1 MIYKNIKKLTLISL
15 LLTSIPSFAVDKVI
29 DGGAG
34 TNTVAI
40 AYGSLSGLQDF
51 TTRSL
56 DSDYKLTL
64 VDADSNTITLAN
76 ILDLTLA
83 SAATGISVAGIDYD
97 FTDFPAGQSEVQN
110 QRLYCTMHGH
120 YAGSSRGVAVDTTN
134 KVFVAYKPDTDSIQN
149 SDCTVA
155 VTSSQ
160 QGGVGSN
167 VQPFRADYTTT
178 AMTVYGYSHTDY
190 VQTSSKADTIYTYA
204 GNDQVLGKAGADTI
218 NLGDGDDIAF
228 VTLTDLNEDT
238 LIGGNGSDTLNFGR
252 VVASRWHTYA
262 NEAES
267 WRAWTHDFGVTA
279 NLADLLVDSG
289 KNISGFENLVGTET
303 NDTLTGDAN
312 ANILVGGLGA
322 DTLSGAAGDDTIYDD
337 LNATVSSENLYAGGN
352 TDIYGQYVSSTTD
365 STAGND
371 TLNGNDGNDTLIA
384 STGDDT
390 LDGGDGADTLTGG
403 AGIDTFV
410 IRSGDG
416 GDTITD
422 FTDTTDLIGMA
433 GLSYAELSFEQSG
446 NDTLIKKGTETL
458 SIIQNITLDK
468 INYYDIVST
477 STDALTR
484 TGTSND
490 DVLLGGSGN
499 DTFTTGAGTDVIL
512 GYGGND
518 GITING
524 SGNKTING
532 GAGTNTVAIAYGSLS
547 GLQDFTTRSLDS
559 DYKLTLVDA
568 DSNTITLANILD
580 LTLASAATGISVA
593 GIDYDFTDFPA
604 GQSEV
609 QNQRLYCTMH
619 GHYAGSSR
627 GVAVDTTNKVFV
639 AYKPDTDSI
648 QNSDCT
654 VAVTSSQQGGVGSN
668 VQPFRADYTTT
679 AMTVYGYS
687 HTDYVQTSSK
697 ADTIY
702 TYAGN
707 DQVLGKAGAD
717 TINLGDGDDIAFV
730 TLTDLN
736 EDTLIG
742 GNGSDTL
749 NFGRVVA
756 SRWHT
761 YANEAESWRAWTHD
775 FGVTANLA
783 DLLVDSGKNISGF
796 ENLVGTETNDTLTG
810 DANANILVGGLGAD
824 TLSGAAGDDTIYD
837 DLNATVSSENLY
849 AGGNTDIY
857 GQYVSSTT
865 DSTAGNDTLNG
876 NDGNDTLIASTGD
889 DTLDG
894 GDGADTLTG
903 GAGIDTFVIRSG
915 DGGSSISDADII
927 TDFDYGSDSDI
938 IGMDGL
944 ERSQLTVEQG
954 TGSYSSHVVVKKTDT
969 GEFLIIIQNTSLSSI
984 SDADFSAI

>member
-1 MIYKNIKKLTLISL
+1 MIIKNFKKLTLTFLIF
-15 LLTSIPSFAVDKVI
+15 TSIPSFAVDKTI

-51 TTRSL
+51 STRSL

-97 FTDFPAGQSEVQN
+97 FTDFPVGQSEVQN

-190 VQTSSKADTIYTYA
+190 VQTSSKEDTIYTYA

-312 ANILVGGLGA
+312 ANVLVGGLGA

-352 TDIYGQYVSSTTD
+352 TDIYGQY
-365 STAGND
+365 
-371 TLNGNDGNDTLIA
+371 I
-384 STGDDT
+384 
-390 LDGGDGADTLTGG
+390 
-403 AGIDTFV
+403 
-410 IRSGDG
+410 
-416 GDTITD
+416 
-422 FTDTTDLIGMA
+422 
-433 GLSYAELSFEQSG
+433 
-446 NDTLIKKGTETL
+446 
-458 SIIQNITLDK
+458 
-468 INYYDIVST
+468 
-477 STDALTR
+477 
-484 TGTSND
+484 
-490 DVLLGGSGN
+490 
-499 DTFTTGAGTDVIL
+499 
-512 GYGGND
+512 
-518 GITING
+518 
-524 SGNKTING
+524 
-532 GAGTNTVAIAYGSLS
+532 
-547 GLQDFTTRSLDS
+547 
-559 DYKLTLVDA
+559 
-568 DSNTITLANILD
+568 
-580 LTLASAATGISVA
+580 
-593 GIDYDFTDFPA
+593 
-604 GQSEV
+604 
-609 QNQRLYCTMH
+609 
-619 GHYAGSSR
+619 
-627 GVAVDTTNKVFV
+627 
-639 AYKPDTDSI
+639 
-648 QNSDCT
+648 
-654 VAVTSSQQGGVGSN
+654 
-668 VQPFRADYTTT
+668 
-679 AMTVYGYS
+679 
-687 HTDYVQTSSK
+687 
-697 ADTIY
+697 
-702 TYAGN
+702 
-707 DQVLGKAGAD
+707 
-717 TINLGDGDDIAFV
+717 
-730 TLTDLN
+730 
-736 EDTLIG
+736 
-742 GNGSDTL
+742 
-749 NFGRVVA
+749 
-756 SRWHT
+756 
-761 YANEAESWRAWTHD
+761 
-775 FGVTANLA
+775 
-783 DLLVDSGKNISGF
+783 
-796 ENLVGTETNDTLTG
+796 
-810 DANANILVGGLGAD
+810 
-824 TLSGAAGDDTIYD
+824 
-837 DLNATVSSENLY
+837 
-849 AGGNTDIY
+849 
-857 GQYVSSTT
+857 SSTT

-915 DGGSSISDADII
+915 DGGSDIADADVI

-969 GEFLIIIQNTSLSSI
+969 GEFLIVIQNTSLSSI